1 MKKLQKKIG
10 FYFMRMIRAKK
21 IREFFVQKAIKKIP
35 KIDLPKNNGK
45 SVSINKNEL
54 TEKGYT
60 ELGLFLSSDEIDNI
74 LQKMASFKCFD
85 PFRKELGEFRSNE
98 IPKQVHVANYKRK
111 DISVVKELLDIAN
124 NSDILIAVRDFL
136 GATPTITN
144 INMWWSIPGKE
155 QAEQAQLFH
164 RDVDDYKFCKLF
176 VYLTDVE
183 MEDGPHVYVEGSS
196 SSPKLRKIKR
206 YSDKEII
213 EVFGEK
219 AIKHF
224 IRPKGSAFLV
234 DTYGFHKGLLPEQ
247 NKRLLFQVQYSLNP
261 IGIENYEP
269 IAFETHN
276 YNKYVNRLILKK

>member
-155 QAEQAQLFH
+155 EAEQAQLFH

-176 VYLTDVE
+176 VYLTDVK
-183 MEDGPHVYVEGSS
+183 MEDGPHVYVEGTS

-206 YSDKEII
+206 YIDKEII
-213 EVFGEK
+213 DVFGEK
-219 AIKHF
+219 AIKYF
-224 IRPKGSAFLV
+224 VKPKGSAFLV
-234 DTYGFHKGLLPEQ
+234 DTYGFHKGLLPKQ

-269 IAFETHN
+269 IVFENHN
-276 YNKYVNRLILKK
+276 YNKYVNRLILKT